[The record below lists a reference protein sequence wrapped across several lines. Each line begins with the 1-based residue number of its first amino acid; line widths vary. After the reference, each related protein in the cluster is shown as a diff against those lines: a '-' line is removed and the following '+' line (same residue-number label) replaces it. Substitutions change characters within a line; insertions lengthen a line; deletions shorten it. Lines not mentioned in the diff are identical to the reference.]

1 MSKIKFINLADLNL
15 PKFQAHS
22 DTPREQLQELS
33 ESIKQIGIIE
43 PLIVRD
49 TKEGIEIVAG
59 CLRYQAAI
67 LAGLKAAPCINMTLD
82 PKSAEILKLHENVK
96 RIPLDHVD
104 QGMTFIMMM
113 EDFNM
118 TEKAISECVG
128 KSIAYISQHVSL
140 VRIDNELTQAVKD
153 KKISFSQARELMRVD
168 DPDERSKFLSYC
180 MNDGA
185 TVQVLQRWVQ
195 EHLSSLSNFPSSKS
209 SAPSSSIPIH
219 TPEISRNCQACGNSV
234 EIGKIQQVIF
244 CPTCA
249 HAILTAISEEKNKLS
264 SNTPEKDAQDVPG

>member
-15 PKFQAHS
+15 PEFQAHS
-22 DTPREQLQELS
+22 DTPREQLQELA

-43 PLIVRD
+43 PLIVRNTD
-49 TKEGIEIVAG
+49 QGIEIVAG

-96 RIPLDHVD
+96 RIPLDHID

-113 EDFNM
+113 ETFNM

-140 VRIDNELTQAVKD
+140 VRIDNELTQAVKECS
-153 KKISFSQARELMRVD
+153 ISFSQARELMRLND
-168 DPDERSKFLSYC
+168 KDERMRLLSYC
-180 MNDGA
+180 QNDGA

-195 EHLSSLSNFPSSKS
+195 EALHNIPKSSSSEPLSPSSLLPLQ
-209 SAPSSSIPIH
+209 

-244 CPTCA
+244 CPDCA
-249 HAILTAISEEKNKLS
+249 HAILSAISEEKKKLS
-264 SNTPEKDAQDVPG
+264 PNTPDKDAHDAQG